1 MDYYRI
7 LGLTETA
14 EAEAIK
20 TAYRRLAKGCHPDAH
35 PGDKKA
41 EERFKQITEAY
52 AVLSDAEKRKKYD
65 RERTGAP
72 EGQKAA
78 AGGRACGQAFGAKGF
93 GGGFEDFFSFMNARP
108 EQKSA
113 QKQETET
120 KKQETKKNPIDTSGL
135 FERYMGFK

>member
-14 EAEAIK
+14 DAEAIK

-65 RERTGAP
+65 RERAGAP
-72 EGQKAA
+72 E
-78 AGGRACGQAFGAKGF
+78 
-93 GGGFEDFFSFMNARP
+93 FFSFMNARP

-120 KKQETKKNPIDTSGL
+120 KKQETKRNPIDTSGL

>member
-1 MDYYRI
+1 M
-7 LGLTETA
+7 
-14 EAEAIK
+14 
-20 TAYRRLAKGCHPDAH
+20 
-35 PGDKKA
+35 
-41 EERFKQITEAY
+41 
-52 AVLSDAEKRKKYD
+52 LSDAEKRAKYD
-65 RERTGAP
+65 RERAGVP

-78 AGGRACGQAFGAKGF
+78 AGRRTGGQNFVPEGF
-93 GGGFEDFFSFMNARP
+93 GSGFEEFFSFMNARP